1 MSTNYRSDKK
11 ISMRELFD
19 GQLEK
24 YGVHE
29 KIVEGKT
36 SNGKRFLTDG
46 SNGLWIHGDETFD
59 GATHY
64 GLGNAPG
71 RILAAIEES
80 FNTTIYSEHEP
91 QYFGY
96 ETVEEWDSAW
106 DELYKQEQA
115 ELYLDIMCFVNGLPN
130 KIKPGTNGMSMA
142 EIAVSLIAKSPALL
156 SPDHQEELMQEIH
169 DIYFGKDIGT
179 C

>member
-19 GQLEK
+19 GRLEN

-36 SNGKRFLTDG
+36 SKGMRFLTDG
-46 SNGLWIHGDETFD
+46 SSGLWIHGDEIFN
-59 GATHY
+59 GATRY

-91 QYFGY
+91 QYFGF
-96 ETVEEWDSAW
+96 ETEEELGRAW
-106 DELYKQEQA
+106 DELHKRDQA
-115 ELYLDIMCFVNGLPN
+115 ALYLDIMCFINGLPN
-130 KIKPGTNGMSMA
+130 RIEPGTNGMSMA
-142 EIAVSLIAKSPALL
+142 EIAADLIAESPALL
-156 SPDHQEELMQEIH
+156 SPEHEEELMQEIH
-169 DIYFGKDIGT
+169 DIYFGIDVGA